1 MNNLGA
7 DFDLARLDLEVQ
19 AGNRYWLHPEGVD
32 SSLITWTVRFLR
44 TSKHKT
50 TGEYEYESAEYLINA
65 ETGAVID
72 AMVITSNED
81 NPLSDIP
88 NETTLG
94 QNYPNPF
101 NPTTTIPFS
110 LKEAVNVE
118 ITIYNM
124 LGQKVTSLVNERFTA
139 GNHLATWDASSM
151 ASGMYIYRLK
161 AGNVVKTK
169 KLMLIK

>member
-1 MNNLGA
+1 M
-7 DFDLARLDLEVQ
+7 
-19 AGNRYWLHPEGVD
+19 
-32 SSLITWTVRFLR
+32 
-44 TSKHKT
+44 
-50 TGEYEYESAEYLINA
+50 
-65 ETGAVID
+65 
-72 AMVITSNED
+72 
-81 NPLSDIP
+81 SDIP